1 MVSLPKEF
9 TLFLLKI
16 TAKTTT
22 LINKCILL
30 WWLLSGTKLRDLI
43 SQKLTLAL
51 KSFILTL
58 QHVFIVR
65 IRLSMF
71 DSLVQT
77 SDGVLL
83 SVDLATVVLNHC
95 VALVLKLLILSLG
108 LDELSLQ
115 LLQLFT
121 ALASKRLR

>member
-1 MVSLPKEF
+1 M
-9 TLFLLKI
+9 
-16 TAKTTT
+16 
-22 LINKCILL
+22 
-30 WWLLSGTKLRDLI
+30 SGTKLRDLI
-43 SQKLTLAL
+43 SQKLTLAF

-83 SVDLATVVLNHC
+83 SVDLTTIVLNHC
-95 VALVLKLLILSLG
+95 VALVLQLLILSLG

-121 ALASKRLR
+121 ALASK